1 MVFPSIE
8 LNWDASGRSSHTK
21 PLSPHYSGSSP
32 GFGYTVRGDFR
43 GVADRCQNCLTGVQF
58 LDQPRCST
66 FPPTRTTPGSQFQVL
81 PEKSSVSSRWLLTI
95 APLARHTNVDREQE
109 IQTRERLTRLW
120 LKRSRRCGRMSAPRY
135 GNSTTGGRGPAGGAD
150 GRPAVRR
157 VRRFTTF
164 LGLGAVAGEVTD
176 CRSLPAAGTERRLFS
191 EGLLDRLAAALVSQ
205 QAELPARQALERCL
219 ERLPEKSRRLLTLRY
234 AEDASVA
241 EVATAVQSTAGAV
254 RVMLF
259 RIRNLLSQCIE
270 EQLANEASG
279 P

>member
-1 MVFPSIE
+1 M
-8 LNWDASGRSSHTK
+8 
-21 PLSPHYSGSSP
+21 
-32 GFGYTVRGDFR
+32 
-43 GVADRCQNCLTGVQF
+43 
-58 LDQPRCST
+58 
-66 FPPTRTTPGSQFQVL
+66 
-81 PEKSSVSSRWLLTI
+81 
-95 APLARHTNVDREQE
+95 DREQE

-120 LKRSRRCGRMSAPRY
+120 LEAE
-135 GNSTTGGRGPAGGAD
+135 
-150 GRPAVRR
+150 PAVRAYVGAAVR
-157 VRRFTTF
+157 EFHDAEDVVQQVALTAARRFDEFDASRPF
-164 LGLGAVAGEVTD
+164 LAWVLWLAKSRIVDHYRQQA
-176 CRSLPAAGTERRLFS
+176 RERRLFS

-205 QAELPARQALERCL
+205 QAELPARQAALERCL

-259 RIRNLLSQCIE
+259 RLRNLLSQCIE

>member
-1 MVFPSIE
+1 
-8 LNWDASGRSSHTK
+8 
-21 PLSPHYSGSSP
+21 
-32 GFGYTVRGDFR
+32 
-43 GVADRCQNCLTGVQF
+43 
-58 LDQPRCST
+58 
-66 FPPTRTTPGSQFQVL
+66 
-81 PEKSSVSSRWLLTI
+81 
-95 APLARHTNVDREQE
+95 VDREQE

-120 LKRSRRCGRMSAPRY
+120 LEAE
-135 GNSTTGGRGPAGGAD
+135 
-150 GRPAVRR
+150 PAVRAYVGAAVR
-157 VRRFTTF
+157 EFHDAEDVVQQVALTAARRFDEFDASRPF
-164 LGLGAVAGEVTD
+164 LAWVLWLAKSRIVDHYRQQA
-176 CRSLPAAGTERRLFS
+176 RERRLFS

-205 QAELPARQALERCL
+205 QAELPARQAALERCL

>member
-1 MVFPSIE
+1 M
-8 LNWDASGRSSHTK
+8 
-21 PLSPHYSGSSP
+21 
-32 GFGYTVRGDFR
+32 
-43 GVADRCQNCLTGVQF
+43 
-58 LDQPRCST
+58 
-66 FPPTRTTPGSQFQVL
+66 
-81 PEKSSVSSRWLLTI
+81 
-95 APLARHTNVDREQE
+95 DREQE

-120 LKRSRRCGRMSAPRY
+120 LEAE
-135 GNSTTGGRGPAGGAD
+135 
-150 GRPAVRR
+150 PAVRAYIGAAVR
-157 VRRFTTF
+157 EFHDAEDVVQQVALTAARRFDEFDASRSF
-164 LGLGAVAGEVTD
+164 LAWVLWLAKSRIVDHYRQQA
-176 CRSLPAAGTERRLFS
+176 RERRLFT

-205 QAELPARQALERCL
+205 QAELPARQAALERCL

>member
-1 MVFPSIE
+1 M
-8 LNWDASGRSSHTK
+8 
-21 PLSPHYSGSSP
+21 
-32 GFGYTVRGDFR
+32 
-43 GVADRCQNCLTGVQF
+43 
-58 LDQPRCST
+58 
-66 FPPTRTTPGSQFQVL
+66 
-81 PEKSSVSSRWLLTI
+81 
-95 APLARHTNVDREQE
+95 DREQE

-120 LKRSRRCGRMSAPRY
+120 LEAE
-135 GNSTTGGRGPAGGAD
+135 
-150 GRPAVRR
+150 PAVRAYVGAAVR
-157 VRRFTTF
+157 EFHDAEDVVQQVALTAARRFDEFDASRPF
-164 LGLGAVAGEVTD
+164 LAWVLWLAKSRIVDHYRQQA
-176 CRSLPAAGTERRLFS
+176 RERRLFS

-205 QAELPARQALERCL
+205 QVELPARQAALERCL

-279 P
+279 L

>member
-1 MVFPSIE
+1 M
-8 LNWDASGRSSHTK
+8 
-21 PLSPHYSGSSP
+21 
-32 GFGYTVRGDFR
+32 
-43 GVADRCQNCLTGVQF
+43 
-58 LDQPRCST
+58 
-66 FPPTRTTPGSQFQVL
+66 
-81 PEKSSVSSRWLLTI
+81 
-95 APLARHTNVDREQE
+95 DREQE

-120 LKRSRRCGRMSAPRY
+120 LEAE
-135 GNSTTGGRGPAGGAD
+135 
-150 GRPAVRR
+150 PAVRAYVGAAVR
-157 VRRFTTF
+157 EFHDAEDVVQQVALTAARRFDEFDASRPF
-164 LGLGAVAGEVTD
+164 LAWVLWLAKSRVVDHYRQQA
-176 CRSLPAAGTERRLFS
+176 RERRLFS

-205 QAELPARQALERCL
+205 QAELPARQAALERCL

>member
-1 MVFPSIE
+1 
-8 LNWDASGRSSHTK
+8 
-21 PLSPHYSGSSP
+21 
-32 GFGYTVRGDFR
+32 
-43 GVADRCQNCLTGVQF
+43 
-58 LDQPRCST
+58 
-66 FPPTRTTPGSQFQVL
+66 
-81 PEKSSVSSRWLLTI
+81 
-95 APLARHTNVDREQE
+95 VDREQE

-120 LKRSRRCGRMSAPRY
+120 LEAE
-135 GNSTTGGRGPAGGAD
+135 
-150 GRPAVRR
+150 PAVRAYVGAAVR
-157 VRRFTTF
+157 EFHDAEDVVQQVALTAARRFDEFDASRPF
-164 LGLGAVAGEVTD
+164 LAWVLWLAKSRIVDHYRQQA
-176 CRSLPAAGTERRLFS
+176 RERRLFS

-205 QAELPARQALERCL
+205 QAELPARQAALERCL

-259 RIRNLLSQCIE
+259 RLRNLLSQCIE